1 METERKRNFKEIFW
15 ELLLEHTDGSQ
26 MKFAS
31 ETGIPVTTVN
41 GWLRG
46 NRLPRLEQLLVI
58 GDYFDVSL
66 DYLTGRESSPFPSSY
81 PDMPKTSPKQN
92 KLKRRIDK
100 LNDKELRL
108 AEDFFDLLES
118 TRR

>member
-1 METERKRNFKEIFW
+1 METHQKRGFKEIFW
-15 ELLLEHTDGSQ
+15 DLLLERTDGSQ
-26 MKFAS
+26 MRFAT

-46 NRLPRLEQLLVI
+46 NRLPRLEQLLVV

-66 DYLTGRESSPFPSSY
+66 DYLTGREASSFASY
-81 PDMPKTSPKQN
+81 PDPPKTYPKQN
-92 KLKRRIDK
+92 KLKRRIDA
-100 LNDKELRL
+100 LNEKELRL
-108 AEDFFDLLES
+108 AEDFFDVLEA